1 MKKALETSHLSWILS
16 AFQASRMT
24 AKNKSTKNQTFHLSS
39 WSRPLRL
46 SSWRGVASIGS
57 IALLL
62 AACGED
68 VTNEN
73 ITQVVQDN
81 LTIVSSTKELPKCT
95 KDNEGAE
102 AFVKGETS
110 ERICIDGKWTA
121 LASSKKDTV
130 VVKDTVIVK
139 DKSSCTTK
147 ELKDKSGVKIVCN
160 GDSVGVVLNGKNG
173 TDGKD
178 GKDGTNGKN
187 GSGCTVV
194 TLADNSGLKVIC
206 GGDSVGV
213 VLNGEKGDKGD
224 PGKQGEKGDTGA
236 TGKNGSGC
244 TMTQDEKKITITCG
258 DKSSTINLSDIG
270 SSITPDTT
278 VVDSEK
284 VAVSLD
290 SLAGY
295 TQKGPFI
302 KGSTVYLYELMDGR
316 SLKQTNGSFTSNITR
331 DDGRFKFTAR
341 DLVSQYVMLIVDG
354 NYRNEVTGK
363 TSNSAIR
370 LKAYSDVRRHATGTV
385 NVNILTHLEFDRVYY
400 LVTREKMTM
409 KNAKRQAQQE
419 IRKQFYIEQSDNT
432 DAENLDVFGT
442 TDADAALLAISIL
455 LQGERSE
462 PEMMALLTEI
472 SNDMAED
479 GKWNGADADSVKAA
493 IALWAMNN
501 HGRLDKFRNNVKS
514 WGLGEAPAF
523 EKHIENF
530 IEKSLGSVDCSGKKN
545 GYKETVN
552 KKFSPYDG
560 KSFVCNDGVAVM
572 ERAENKYLNPDIQYG
587 EFVDPRD
594 KKVYKTVQIGVQTW
608 MAENLNYADSIAYPE
623 LQNHSW
629 CYNNNPQNCEIF
641 GRLYDW
647 GLAMDSAAIFSD
659 DAKGCGYEVECTK
672 LSYPTRGIC
681 PEGWHVPWGDDVR
694 ILLTSGGSEKSYM
707 AKGFDVWPDATD
719 KFGFSAL
726 PSGYAYGNNTGF
738 YGGTDVDA
746 PSAPF
751 WEALTFTSGGQT
763 NADALTFSLWAKI
776 EKGRSFARN
785 SGLPIRCVKNH
796 KVEYGKLVDERDGNV
811 YKTVKIGKYTW
822 MAENLRYRYLE
833 KTEDLDSSS
842 FCNVSQTQSF
852 CNQYGRLYLWSAAMD
867 SAAVFSENG
876 KGCGDGV
883 TCTPTYPV
891 RGVCPKG
898 WHFPNETEW
907 NYMLAAHAW
916 SGAAYLAKDK
926 YLNDFEWNKI
936 SDIYGFSL
944 TGGEASMYQG
954 KWSFATHPNGFFCS
968 RETGKNTVLGGYSYI
983 RAEDNSF
990 SENLR
995 KSSLYTVR
1003 CVQDK

>member
-1 MKKALETSHLSWILS
+1 MKNCTSHIINSSLTDLLNAMSNQAKTNIFATLALSVFSIL
-16 AFQASRMT
+16 FT
-24 AKNKSTKNQTFHLSS
+24 
-39 WSRPLRL
+39 
-46 SSWRGVASIGS
+46 
-57 IALLL
+57 
-62 AACGED
+62 ACGDE
-68 VTNEN
+68 TTEN
-73 ITQVVQDN
+73 ITQINQTDIEV
-81 LTIVSSTKELPKCT
+81 VSSTKELPKCT
-95 KDNEGAE
+95 KDNVGQQ
-102 AFVKGETS
+102 AFVKGESSTLICVDNKWVATTS
-110 ERICIDGKWTA
+110 SG
-121 LASSKKDTV
+121 
-130 VVKDTVIVK
+130 KDTVIIK
-139 DKSSCTTK
+139 EASNCTTK

-194 TLADNSGLKVIC
+194 TLANNAGLKVVC

-213 VLNGEKGDKGD
+213 VLNGEKGETGDKGDKGD
-224 PGKQGEKGDTGA
+224 PGAAGKDGTNGQNGTNGA
-236 TGKNGSGC
+236 GC
-244 TMTQDEKKITITCG
+244 SIAQDEKKITITCG

-290 SLAGY
+290 SLTGY

-316 SLKQTNGSFTSNITR
+316 TLKQTNGSFTSNITR

-341 DLVSQYVMLIVDG
+341 DLVSQYVMLVVDG

-363 TSNSAIR
+363 TSNNAIR

-419 IRKQFYIEQSDNT
+419 IRKQFYIEQNDNT

-572 ERAENKYLNPDIQYG
+572 ERA
-587 EFVDPRD
+587 
-594 KKVYKTVQIGVQTW
+594 
-608 MAENLNYADSIAYPE
+608 
-623 LQNHSW
+623 
-629 CYNNNPQNCEIF
+629 
-641 GRLYDW
+641 
-647 GLAMDSAAIFSD
+647 
-659 DAKGCGYEVECTK
+659 
-672 LSYPTRGIC
+672 
-681 PEGWHVPWGDDVR
+681 
-694 ILLTSGGSEKSYM
+694 
-707 AKGFDVWPDATD
+707 
-719 KFGFSAL
+719 
-726 PSGYAYGNNTGF
+726 
-738 YGGTDVDA
+738 
-746 PSAPF
+746 
-751 WEALTFTSGGQT
+751 
-763 NADALTFSLWAKI
+763 
-776 EKGRSFARN
+776 
-785 SGLPIRCVKNH
+785 
-796 KVEYGKLVDERDGNV
+796 
-811 YKTVKIGKYTW
+811 
-822 MAENLRYRYLE
+822 
-833 KTEDLDSSS
+833 
-842 FCNVSQTQSF
+842 
-852 CNQYGRLYLWSAAMD
+852 
-867 SAAVFSENG
+867 
-876 KGCGDGV
+876 
-883 TCTPTYPV
+883 
-891 RGVCPKG
+891 
-898 WHFPNETEW
+898 
-907 NYMLAAHAW
+907 
-916 SGAAYLAKDK
+916 
-926 YLNDFEWNKI
+926 
-936 SDIYGFSL
+936 
-944 TGGEASMYQG
+944 
-954 KWSFATHPNGFFCS
+954 
-968 RETGKNTVLGGYSYI
+968 
-983 RAEDNSF
+983 
-990 SENLR
+990 
-995 KSSLYTVR
+995 
-1003 CVQDK
+1003 